1 MKLLQNLKQAWQ
13 IATKGSIADFL
24 RGEDGDR
31 SGAVMTN
38 AYTQSTWVY
47 SCISLIAAKVA
58 QTPFVL
64 VRGNGKTE
72 SEVTSGPVYEAFHR
86 PHPQMSRFEFWE
98 NYITWMLVR
107 GEVFIVPMLD
117 GRMIRLVP
125 VNPER
130 MWPIMEGNLL
140 AGWRY
145 SAGPY
150 SGPVDSEVFLPEEV
164 IHDKL
169 VNPWN
174 FYRGLSPMEV
184 AQLPASGDYA
194 AAQFMKGFMMNNAD
208 SGLIVTT
215 DQQVTP
221 EQREQLM
228 SALRERKRRAGT
240 ADRPLIL
247 FGGLKVE
254 KPALNSADSKYLEQR
269 KCNRQEIC
277 AIFGVPQE
285 LLGINEDANRSVGES
300 TRLNFVENRIAPFC
314 QRIAAAWE
322 LQIAAWD
329 KTLKGYFDIDDLPEM
344 QAARRSRIASGT
356 ALFAM
361 GVPLNTINED
371 LDLGLPD
378 IDHGDVGYL
387 PTGLLPVGTVRKPT
401 QVDTGKPTD
410 ATTNSFNKALRI
422 LDTIKEAEV
431 VAAKETHVC
440 KAAAEYEAAIQPSI
454 LAKRS
459 KIERLFFE
467 QRGRVLEALQAR
479 YKAGI
484 PTAQRANDDLF
495 DVAAENNAVH
505 RYLDPLLVMD
515 LQFGGAQL
523 SLEIGEPNFALA
535 PEDALAYLSKRQ
547 SMISGINETTA
558 AAIDA
563 TMMEGLT
570 SGESLA
576 QLSDR
581 IKNVFTEATDR
592 RADTIAV
599 TETNTAI
606 NSGRFGAMQKAK
618 VPMKTWH
625 SSNLEGVRVSHSQAN
640 LNYGEK
646 GIPLDQPFRVGG
658 FDLMHPGDP
667 DGPAKEVINCRCYTR
682 AVLPDRSTSG
692 VLLTYN
698 EFRATA
704 GRSQMAY
711 SELHHP

>member
-1 MKLLQNLKQAWQ
+1 MKLLNKFASLFVAKAGDQT
-13 IATKGSIADFL
+13 IAQWL
-24 RGEDGDR
+24 RGEDGGDR
-31 SGAVMTN
+31 GGAVMTN

-47 SCISLIAAKVA
+47 SCVSLIASKVA
-58 QTPFVL
+58 QTPFCL
-64 VRGNGKTE
+64 VKGNSKTE
-72 SEVTSGPVYEAFHR
+72 SEVTSGPVYDAFHR
-86 PHPQMSRFEFWE
+86 PHPLMSRFEFWE
-98 NYITWMLVR
+98 TYVTWLLIR
-107 GEVFIVPMLD
+107 GEVFVVPVSD

-125 VNPER
+125 LNPER
-130 MWPIMEGNLL
+130 MWPVLQNNQLM
-140 AGWRY
+140 GWRY

-150 SGPVDSEVFLPEEV
+150 SGPVESQVFLPEEV
-164 IHDKL
+164 IHDAL

-174 FYRGLSPMEV
+174 FYRGLSPLEL

-215 DQQVTP
+215 DQQVTS
-221 EQREQLM
+221 EQREQIM
-228 SALRERKRRAGT
+228 SALRERKRKAGT

-254 KPALNSADSKYLEQR
+254 KPGLNSADAKYLEQR

-277 AIFGVPQE
+277 SIFGVPQE

-322 LQIAAWD
+322 TQISAWD

-344 QAARRSRIASGT
+344 QAARRARIASGT

-361 GVPLNTINED
+361 GVPLNTINEE
-371 LDLGLPD
+371 LDLGLPP

-387 PTGLLPVGTVRKPT
+387 ATNLVAVGTKPKST
-401 QVDTGKPTD
+401 QVEASQPADTQTD
-410 ATTNSFNKALRI
+410 SFARAFKLLDAINVVEPARI
-422 LDTIKEAEV
+422 ECKGSGEFEAS
-431 VAAKETHVC
+431 
-440 KAAAEYEAAIQPSI
+440 IQPSV

-459 KIERLFFE
+459 KMERLFFE
-467 QRGRVLEALQAR
+467 QRGRVLDALQAR
-479 YKAGI
+479 YKSGV
-484 PTAQRANDDLF
+484 PTAQRGNEDLF

-523 SLEIGEPNFALA
+523 SLEMGEPSFALA
-535 PEDALAYLSKRQ
+535 PEDALAYLAKRQ

-563 TMMEGLT
+563 TMMEGLA

-581 IKNVFTEATDR
+581 IKNVFTEATDV

-599 TETNTAI
+599 TETNTAV
-606 NSGRFGAMQKAK
+606 NSGRFGAMTKAK
-618 VPMKTWH
+618 VALKTWH
-625 SSNLEGVRVSHSQAN
+625 SSNLEGVRTSHQQAN

-646 GIPLDQPFRVGG
+646 GIPLTQPFRVGG

-667 DGPAKEVINCRCYTR
+667 EGPAKEVINCRCYVR
-682 AVLPDRSTSG
+682 AVLSNQEILAE
-692 VLLTYN
+692 LLTYT
-698 EFRATA
+698 EFR
-704 GRSQMAY
+704 RSRMPSGDFKQ
-711 SELHHP
+711 L